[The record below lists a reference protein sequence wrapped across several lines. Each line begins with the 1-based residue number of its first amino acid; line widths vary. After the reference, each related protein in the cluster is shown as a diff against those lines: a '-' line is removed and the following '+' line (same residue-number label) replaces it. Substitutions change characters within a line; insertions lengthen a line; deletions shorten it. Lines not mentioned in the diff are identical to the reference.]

1 MRNLV
6 EFLKKYNYWLVFVLL
21 EVVSLVLVFQY
32 NSYQGSVWF
41 SSANYLAGLSLEAD
55 SKMRSFVTQGTANQ
69 ELTERNLMLERELW
83 LAKEQLTEERI
94 KHDSTYVDSIRMPQL
109 RDYKL
114 ISAKVIGNSLNK
126 ADNLITIDKG
136 RYDGVHEDMGV
147 ACGNGVVGVVYM
159 ASGHYAI
166 VIPVLN
172 MHSNISCA
180 IQGRGYFGYLHWRGG
195 ATDMAFVD
203 DIPRHAQFEKG
214 DTIVTS
220 GYSSLF
226 PPGVMVGQIIDTH
239 DSEDGLSYRLEI
251 MLSTDFGNLRDV
263 CVIDDAAV
271 TERLNLIRQ
280 ATDSLKNQ
288 RNQ

>member
-21 EVVSLVLVFQY
+21 EVVSLVLIFQY

-41 SSANYLAGLSLEAD
+41 TSANYLTGMGLEVD
-55 SKMRSFVTQGTANQ
+55 SKMKSFMTQGTTNQ
-69 ELTERNLMLERELW
+69 ELSERNLMLERELW
-83 LAKEQLTEERI
+83 LTKELLAEERMR
-94 KHDSTYVDSIRMPQL
+94 HDSTYVDSLPIPQL
-109 RDYKL
+109 GEYKL
-114 ISAKVIGNSLNK
+114 INAKVIGNSLNK
-126 ADNLITIDKG
+126 TDNFITIDKG
-136 RYDGVHEDMGV
+136 YINGVHEDMGV
-147 ACGNGVVGVVYM
+147 ACGNGVVGVVYK
-159 ASGHYAI
+159 ASRHYAI

-180 IQGRGYFGYLHWRGG
+180 IQGHGYFGYLHWKGG
-195 ATDMAFVD
+195 ATDIAFVD

-226 PPGVMVGQIIDTH
+226 PPGVLVGHVIDSH

-251 MLSTDFGNLRDV
+251 KLSTDFGNLREV

-271 TERLNLIRQ
+271 NERLNLLRQ

>member
-1 MRNLV
+1 
-6 EFLKKYNYWLVFVLL
+6 
-21 EVVSLVLVFQY
+21 
-32 NSYQGSVWF
+32 
-41 SSANYLAGLSLEAD
+41 
-55 SKMRSFVTQGTANQ
+55 
-69 ELTERNLMLERELW
+69 
-83 LAKEQLTEERI
+83 
-94 KHDSTYVDSIRMPQL
+94 
-109 RDYKL
+109 
-114 ISAKVIGNSLNK
+114 
-126 ADNLITIDKG
+126 
-136 RYDGVHEDMGV
+136 
-147 ACGNGVVGVVYM
+147 
-159 ASGHYAI
+159 
-166 VIPVLN
+166 
-172 MHSNISCA
+172 
-180 IQGRGYFGYLHWRGG
+180 
-195 ATDMAFVD
+195 MAFVD

-251 MLSTDFGNLRDV
+251 KLSTDFGNLRDV

>member
-1 MRNLV
+1 MRNLI

-21 EVVSLVLVFQY
+21 EVVSLVLICQY

-41 SSANYLAGLSLEAD
+41 TSANYLTGMGLEVD
-55 SKMRSFVTQGTANQ
+55 SKMKSFMTQGTTNQ
-69 ELTERNLMLERELW
+69 ELSERNLMLERELW
-83 LAKEQLTEERI
+83 LTKELLAEERLR
-94 KHDSTYVDSIRMPQL
+94 HDSTHVDSVPIPQL
-109 RDYKL
+109 AEYKL
-114 ISAKVIGNSLNK
+114 INAKVIGNSLNK

-136 RYDGVHEDMGV
+136 YNNGVHEDMGV
-147 ACGNGVVGVVYM
+147 ACGNGVVGVVYK
-159 ASGHYAI
+159 ASRHYAI

-172 MHSNISCA
+172 MHSNISCT
-180 IQGRGYFGYLHWRGG
+180 IQGHGYFGYLHWKGG
-195 ATDMAFVD
+195 ATDIAFVD

-226 PPGVMVGQIIDTH
+226 PPGVLVGHVIDSH

-251 MLSTDFGNLRDV
+251 KLSTDFGNLREV

-271 TERLNLIRQ
+271 NERLNLLRQ